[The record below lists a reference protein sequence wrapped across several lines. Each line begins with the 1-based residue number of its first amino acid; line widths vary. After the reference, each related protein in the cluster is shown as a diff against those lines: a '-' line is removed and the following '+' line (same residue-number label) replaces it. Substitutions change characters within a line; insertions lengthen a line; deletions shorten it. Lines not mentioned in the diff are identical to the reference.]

1 MSITAAPK
9 RRYVQLPENEWAEV
23 EALWE
28 AGSATL
34 PELSHRYGVTQ
45 RTLQARFARRS
56 VEKGASAK
64 ALAVQVNA
72 RVQAAQEADVEDL
85 AERAKLIRD
94 TTYAAASKTEKML
107 AATLDAADADPSQIY
122 AAAAKIKM
130 LMNAA
135 ATLER
140 LHALKRSALGIND
153 DTLVSDEIP
162 TLQIVNLTAEAVAAM
177 RREQRAESMGYG
189 EVIDGDVTDITDDQ
203 ADDDITVEQGDES

>member
-1 MSITAAPK
+1 MSIAAPSK
-9 RRYVQLPENEWAEV
+9 RSYVKLPENEWAEV
-23 EALWE
+23 EALWA

-34 PELSHRYGVTQ
+34 AELSQRYGVTE
-45 RTLQARFARRS
+45 RGLQAHFAKHGT
-56 VEKGASAK
+56 VKGASAK

-85 AERAKLIRD
+85 AERAKIIRD

-153 DTLVSDEIP
+153 DTLVSDEMP
-162 TLQIVNLTAEAVAAM
+162 ALQIVNLTAEAIAEM

-189 EVIDGDVTDITDDQ
+189 EVIDGDVTDISDDE
-203 ADDDITVEQGDES
+203 ADDDINVELDDE